1 MITASTIPFVVIF
14 HPWISIGQDKHV
26 SVCSCIIIATSA
38 GQDYTLSIIP
48 LKLCRFVVA
57 TLSRIHRTRR
67 LHLSR
72 EWVARSWYW
81 VGVGLREIV
90 RRRKRENKER
100 ISMLVTGA
108 RVSFGSAN
116 IAQLAPFKV
125 RIFWRNAS
133 WRRLWLCFSTWWK
146 LGNSGGERCYLRIG
160 FSFSFFSLEKVFR
173 SSREIFREE
182 SIVHEKAHTTDIFY

>member
-108 RVSFGSAN
+108 CVSFGSAN

-133 WRRLWLCFSTWWK
+133 WRRLWLCFQ
-146 LGNSGGERCYLRIG
+146 LGGNWVILEENDVIWESVFLFFFFFFGKSVSIFERN
-160 FSFSFFSLEKVFR
+160 F
-173 SSREIFREE
+173 
-182 SIVHEKAHTTDIFY
+182 